1 MWGKNKRSEESF
13 RMTADRLTSVL
24 GLDLKE
30 PAADL
35 ISDEAPPLPEGEP
48 SVKTEHV
55 SSDEAAGQSV
65 SCDPECDQEPEQ
77 SIGSLALDHLAV
89 QRQSELAGIGA
100 MSEAFR
106 SLTEVLTQKTGEAL
120 NAPLKPEGQQTRNG
134 KAITTVPTA
143 ATHVPPR
150 HPAPAEERHG
160 IAEKQLAELS
170 AQSEQLLEERAK
182 LFEEVLAAIV
192 NKTLSQCEATVHRTV
207 SRLETSL
214 AQAKEIQSSL
224 GESLASLTRQA
235 MEAVQTQTK
244 TLEEDLS
251 KVAQLIESQVT
262 AGLQPVTNRIRECR
276 TEAQEVQVT
285 LQANLARLAQ
295 EATQAVSVQT
305 QSFEQKVAAISEEA
319 AGQARK
325 AFESRMSQLQESGL
339 HSLEDQIRAVAD
351 RLQRSHVESLQRGL
365 DDTFESSR
373 ANIQRVQEGL
383 SSFSTDLL
391 NQMRSESENIA
402 RNFHQ
407 QLQSDAQAVSASMVA
422 TMRSRLQKLA
432 NEFGKMF
439 EGAFEER

>member
-30 PAADL
+30 TAGDL
-35 ISDEAPPLPEGEP
+35 MPDKASPLPESEP
-48 SVKTEHV
+48 SAQTEHD
-55 SSDEAAGQSV
+55 SPCEAAGQSV
-65 SCDPECDQEPEQ
+65 SCDSECDQEPKD
-77 SIGSLALDHLAV
+77 SIGPVALDYLAV

-120 NAPLKPEGQQTRNG
+120 NAPLKPEGQQTRDG
-134 KAITTVPTA
+134 KAVTSLPAA
-143 ATHVPPR
+143 ATNVPAR
-150 HPAPAEERHG
+150 HPAPAEEPHG
-160 IAEKQLAELS
+160 IAEKQLDDLS
-170 AQSEQLLEERAK
+170 AKSDQMLEERAK
-182 LFEEVLAAIV
+182 QFEEALAAIF
-192 NKTLSQCEATVHRTV
+192 NKTVSQCEATVHRTV

-224 GESLASLTRQA
+224 GESLANLTRQA

-244 TLEEDLS
+244 TLEGDLS

-262 AGLQPVTNRIRECR
+262 AGLQPVTNRIHECR
-276 TEAQEVQVT
+276 AEAEEVQAT

-295 EATQAVSVQT
+295 EAAQAVSAQT
-305 QSFEQKVAAISEEA
+305 QSFEQKVAAISEQA
-319 AGQARK
+319 AGQAHK
-325 AFESRMSQLQESGL
+325 TFESRMSQLQESSL

-351 RLQRSHVESLQRGL
+351 HLQRSHVESLQKGL

-373 ANIQRVQEGL
+373 ANMQLVQQGL
-383 SSFSTDLL
+383 SSFSADLL

-402 RNFHQ
+402 RNFHER
-407 QLQSDAQAVSASMVA
+407 LQSDAQAVAASMVA
-422 TMRSRLQKLA
+422 TMQSRLQKLA
-432 NEFGKMF
+432 DDFGRMF
-439 EGAFEER
+439 EGAFAER

>member
-13 RMTADRLTSVL
+13 RVNTDRLTSVL

-30 PAADL
+30 TADDL
-35 ISDEAPPLPEGEP
+35 MPNEAPLLETEP
-48 SVKTEHV
+48 SVKTEHM
-55 SSDEAAGQSV
+55 SSDEAAGQSA
-65 SCDPECDQEPEQ
+65 SCDPECDQEPKQ
-77 SIGSLALDHLAV
+77 PIGPVTLDHLAV

-120 NAPLKPEGQQTRNG
+120 NAPLKPEVQQTRNG
-134 KAITTVPTA
+134 KAVTSFPA
-143 ATHVPPR
+143 PATYVGPR
-150 HPAPAEERHG
+150 HPTPAEERYG
-160 IAEKQLAELS
+160 IVEKQLDDLS
-170 AQSEQLLEERAK
+170 AKSEELLEERAK

-192 NKTLSQCEATVHRTV
+192 NKSLSQCEATVHRTV

-244 TLEEDLS
+244 TLEGDLS

-262 AGLQPVTNRIRECR
+262 AGLQPVTNRIQECR
-276 TEAQEVQVT
+276 AEAEDVQAT
-285 LQANLARLAQ
+285 LQANLARLTQ
-295 EATQAVSVQT
+295 EAAQAVSVQA
-305 QSFEQKVAAISEEA
+305 QSFEQKVAAISEQA
-319 AGQARK
+319 AGQAHK
-325 AFESRMSQLQESGL
+325 TFESRMSQLQESSL
-339 HSLEDQIRAVAD
+339 HSLEDQIRTAAD
-351 RLQRSHVESLQRGL
+351 HLQRSHLESLQRGL

-373 ANIQRVQEGL
+373 ANIQLVQQGL
-383 SSFSTDLL
+383 SSFSADLL

-407 QLQSDAQAVSASMVA
+407 RLQSDAQAVAASMVA
-422 TMRSRLQKLA
+422 TMQSRLQKLA
-432 NEFGKMF
+432 EEFGKMF
-439 EGAFEER
+439 EGAFVER

>member
-30 PAADL
+30 PADDL
-35 ISDEAPPLPEGEP
+35 KSDDAPPLPEGEL
-48 SVKTEHV
+48 SVKTEHD
-55 SSDEAAGQSV
+55 SPYAAAGQSV
-65 SCDPECDQEPEQ
+65 SCDPECDQEPKH
-77 SIGSLALDHLAV
+77 SIGPVALDPSAV

-120 NAPLKPEGQQTRNG
+120 NAPLKPVGQQTHNG
-134 KAITTVPTA
+134 KAAAVVPAA

-150 HPAPAEERHG
+150 HPAAAEERHG
-160 IAEKQLAELS
+160 IAEKQLDDLS
-170 AQSEQLLEERAK
+170 AKTEHLLEERAK
-182 LFEEVLAAIV
+182 LFEEALGAIV

-224 GESLASLTRQA
+224 SESLASLTRQA

-244 TLEEDLS
+244 TLEGDLS

-262 AGLQPVTNRIRECR
+262 AGLQPVTHRIHECR
-276 TEAQEVQVT
+276 AEAGEVQAT
-285 LQANLARLAQ
+285 LQANLARLTQDA
-295 EATQAVSVQT
+295 AQAVSAQT
-305 QSFEQKVAAISEEA
+305 QSFEQKVAAISEQA
-319 AGQARK
+319 AGQAHK
-325 AFESRMSQLQESGL
+325 IFESRMSQLQESGL

-351 RLQRSHVESLQRGL
+351 HLQRSHIESLQRGL

-373 ANIQRVQEGL
+373 ANIQLVQQGL
-383 SSFSTDLL
+383 SSFSADLL

-402 RNFHQ
+402 HNFHQ
-407 QLQSDAQAVSASMVA
+407 QLQSDAQAVAASMVA
-422 TMRSRLQKLA
+422 TMQGRLQKLA
-432 NEFGKMF
+432 DEFGKMF
-439 EGAFEER
+439 EGAFVER